1 MVVSKVVSEATLR
14 VQDLIPAFLSALRE
28 RDPTI
33 YAQIMISNAI
43 PAYAFDDDEDDWW
56 QSDEAHI
63 LLEELFDALNETAE
77 EGEYFGAHEGD
88 GCLFGFWSVE
98 ETFDFWTMKET

>member
-1 MVVSKVVSEATLR
+1 MIVSKATLR
-14 VQDLIPAFLSALRE
+14 VQDLIPAFLSALRD

-56 QSDEAHI
+56 QSDDAHI

-88 GCLFGFWSVE
+88 GCLFGFWPVNEE
-98 ETFDFWTMKET
+98 ETW